1 MSPVGDTL
9 SIRQARKTVRK
20 SPRTPSATKRGDE
33 AARELRAAGYR
44 IKEPTTRRLPAP
56 VDDLPALSPEILKE
70 R

>member
-1 MSPVGDTL
+1 MLRAAMKRPIKSG
-9 SIRQARKTVRK
+9 QAAT
-20 SPRTPSATKRGDE
+20 ATKRGDD
-33 AARELRAAGYR
+33 AARQLRAAGYR